1 MIIRGMKNMIKC
13 PKCQMESDDFII
25 KTHEGTGEKMIWS
38 KSREMPHTCS
48 GRNEKPVKCP
58 KCDPLTRKYMP
69 AWKLQ
74 EHIKKEHLGFW

>member
-1 MIIRGMKNMIKC
+1 MK
-13 PKCQMESDDFII
+13 
-25 KTHEGTGEKMIWS
+25 KMIWS